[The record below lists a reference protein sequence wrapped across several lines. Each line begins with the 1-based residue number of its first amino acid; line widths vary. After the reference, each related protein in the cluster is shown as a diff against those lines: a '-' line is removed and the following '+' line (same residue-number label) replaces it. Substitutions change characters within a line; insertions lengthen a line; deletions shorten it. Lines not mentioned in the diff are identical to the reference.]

1 MVVFVLPCHS
11 EPLGV
16 RVEVEVEVEVVVQ
29 GRSGLFKKAVNSLLI
44 VKEWTA
50 VGAPAGPRGF
60 VLCRARG
67 PFSFVRVCETE
78 SGGSKDDCSIENQTY
93 CPDGGFEPFQAP
105 GALNLVSCPETQT
118 LTGRLFYSLANFQS
132 QKILFLN

>member
-1 MVVFVLPCHS
+1 MVAFVLPCHS

-16 RVEVEVEVEVVVQ
+16 RVEVEVEVEVQ

-78 SGGSKDDCSIENQTY
+78 SGGSKDDCSIETKLIALM
-93 CPDGGFEPFQAP
+93 GGLNPF
-105 GALNLVSCPETQT
+105 
-118 LTGRLFYSLANFQS
+118 RLLE
-132 QKILFLN
+132 L

>member
-16 RVEVEVEVEVVVQ
+16 RVEVEAVVVQ
-29 GRSGLFKKAVNSLLI
+29 GRSELFKKAVNSLLI
-44 VKEWTA
+44 VKVWTA

-78 SGGSKDDCSIENQTY
+78 SGGSKGDCSIETKLI
-93 CPDGGFEPFQAP
+93 A
-105 GALNLVSCPETQT
+105 
-118 LTGRLFYSLANFQS
+118 LTGGLNPFRLLE
-132 QKILFLN
+132 L

>member
-16 RVEVEVEVEVVVQ
+16 RVAVEVEVVQ

-60 VLCRARG
+60 VLCRARS
-67 PFSFVRVCETE
+67 PFSFVTVCETE
-78 SGGSKDDCSIENQTY
+78 WRGSKDDCSIETKLIALM
-93 CPDGGFEPFQAP
+93 GGLNPF
-105 GALNLVSCPETQT
+105 
-118 LTGRLFYSLANFQS
+118 RLLE
-132 QKILFLN
+132 L